1 MFGRIRAFGAQL
13 ATSVVFLT
21 HIAVE
26 KAADAGLAPP
36 PVLVGAAVAVCGT
49 SYVVKKIHR
58 KNLHNRNNRRP
69 SKQKTKQSRSY
80 EAPYDAYDQ
89 PSQPTNTEEIFTPS
103 SPVSP
108 KAARHATLSSARS
121 GPTRADRTPLTG
133 TANGYICSDVST
145 PLPPALQLSPYSPT
159 GSFATALTPLTEIP
173 DNTDQ
178 PDDYDDA
185 DESSARVDAL
195 VLSEASL
202 RVLLGEAEERMSF
215 LVSQHAQKQQTA
227 DKRTMLA
234 EHQLQD
240 LQQQLAE
247 SQKVYKQLLQSVQLQ
262 QQHQAEA
269 DREGAKAAQSAA
281 EASRVEADEQARMA
295 EDVIKQLRQQL
306 QEQAAAHDAQVHA
319 LKDDLAQQGE
329 VHRAQNA
336 AQQAQLQALQS
347 QKQEVCLNQ
356 RVRQHPRAGKASGL
370 IGSLCTAIP
379 SRAAAADSQDK
390 VKASQ

>member
-145 PLPPALQLSPYSPT
+145 PLPPLSPYSPT

-185 DESSARVDAL
+185 DGEECELRRLQHHHRTCNTLANLNQPNLPPALSLDAL
-195 VLSEASL
+195 VQRQIAARSASSNLSVRNRLQLTDGKEN
-202 RVLLGEAEERMSF
+202 
-215 LVSQHAQKQQTA
+215 TA
-227 DKRTMLA
+227 A
-234 EHQLQD
+234 IQD
-240 LQQQLAE
+240 
-247 SQKVYKQLLQSVQLQ
+247 
-262 QQHQAEA
+262 
-269 DREGAKAAQSAA
+269 G
-281 EASRVEADEQARMA
+281 
-295 EDVIKQLRQQL
+295 
-306 QEQAAAHDAQVHA
+306 
-319 LKDDLAQQGE
+319 
-329 VHRAQNA
+329 N
-336 AQQAQLQALQS
+336 
-347 QKQEVCLNQ
+347 
-356 RVRQHPRAGKASGL
+356 
-370 IGSLCTAIP
+370 
-379 SRAAAADSQDK
+379 
-390 VKASQ
+390 